1 MSNDQ
6 PPSASGPED
15 PFSKPPPY
23 GEYGGSPYGAPPP
36 AADLLAGMP
45 PLGNRGKRLVARI
58 VDALIV
64 GIPVYALS
72 GLAWG
77 RYDLADTGETYGQ
90 SLIYAVVYLV
100 YQVVFLTRDGQSL
113 GKKLMKL
120 RVGMLSDGSTPTSQA
135 ALKREATYALV
146 PLLPC
151 CGSIFWLVNVLWCL
165 WDKPYQQC
173 LHDKAA
179 HTVVVAAEAA

>member
-6 PPSASGPED
+6 PPPATGGPED
-15 PFSKPPPY
+15 PFAKPPPH
-23 GEYGGSPYGAPPP
+23 GEYGGSPYGAPAPP
-36 AADLLAGMP
+36 VADPLAGMP

-64 GIPVYALS
+64 GIPVYGLT

-77 RYDLADTGETYGQ
+77 RYDVANAAETYGQ
-90 SLIYAVVYLV
+90 SLIYAVVYLG
-100 YQVVFLTRDGQSL
+100 YQVVLLTRSGQSL
-113 GKKLMKL
+113 GKKLMNL
-120 RVGMLSDGSTPTSQA
+120 RVAMLADGSTPTPQA
-135 ALKREATYALV
+135 ALKREATYSLV
-146 PLLPC
+146 PLVPC

-173 LHDKAA
+173 LHDKAGR
-179 HTVVVAAEAA
+179 TVVVQAA